1 MSPAGPRQGEAL
13 SPATASPEELR
24 LIEGL
29 QRREERAFTELVN
42 RYNAGLTRLA
52 LTFVRSRAVA
62 EEVVQETW
70 LGVLNGIDR
79 FEGRSSVRTW
89 IFRILTNVA
98 KTRAVREDRSVPF
111 TDLESE
117 TEEGPLLDPSRFV
130 GQGERWEGHWQWF
143 PGPWGEPEER
153 LLASEARG
161 VIEDAIAALPPG
173 QRAVITLRDIEG
185 WDADETCNA
194 LELSETNQRVLLHR
208 ARTKVRLALEI
219 YLEDAPLGRRRNS

>member
-98 KTRAVREDRSVPF
+98 KTRAVREGRSVPF